1 MRRALLLL
9 VCVGLALAAAGCGS
23 GSEGGSSGGSAGAG
37 GGGDAGK
44 ITIGV
49 SVPVAQFFPAFL
61 AQKEGLFEK
70 QGVDVD
76 VKIIPSAQL
85 LSSLTSGQVQFGI
98 SSGPQLELGALKGPI
113 KLVGNWADHLDAS
126 VLAAPGITSMRQLK
140 GKRVGISVPGALT
153 SVFTEY
159 ALIDSGLT
167 PDKDVRIVPLGSSPV
182 QGAYIS
188 KQIDA
193 MVATPPLTLVA
204 KSGRP
209 GTSFIYS
216 FHDLPWTG
224 AELAGNASWIEQH
237 KQATIAVI
245 RALDAGLQ
253 SWKAHPEAAKAVI
266 AQQAQTDDKKIVDAS
281 YGFTRKIFL
290 DHVEP
295 ISADLEKSV
304 LGVLAKVGVTRAVD
318 RAADIVDPSYAREA
332 RSGG

>member
-1 MRRALLLL
+1 MKRASAALLA
-9 VCVGLALAAAGCGS
+9 VCVTLLAAGCGG
-23 GSEGGSSGGSAGAG
+23 GSQSGSSGASTGSHPG
-37 GGGDAGK
+37 GAGK

-61 AQKEGLFEK
+61 AEKEGLFEK
-70 QGVDVD
+70 QGLDVD
-76 VKIIPSAQL
+76 VKIVPSAQL

-113 KLVGNWADHLDAS
+113 KLVANWADHLDAH
-126 VLAAPGITSMRQLK
+126 VLAAPGIESMAQLK

-159 ALIDSGLT
+159 ALLDSGLT
-167 PDKDVRIVPLGSSPV
+167 PDKDVRVVPLGSSPV
-182 QGAYIS
+182 QQAYIS

-204 KSGRP
+204 KKGRP

-224 AELAGNASWIEQH
+224 AELAGNASWIEKH
-237 KQATIAVI
+237 KQATIGVI
-245 RALDAGLQ
+245 RALDAGLR
-253 SWKAHPEAAKAVI
+253 SWSADPKAAKSVI
-266 AQQAQTDDKKIVDAS
+266 AQQAQSHEKQIVDAS
-281 YGFTRKIFL
+281 YAFTRQIFL

-304 LGVLAKVGVTRAVD
+304 LSVLAKVGLAQAVD
-318 RAADIVDPSYAREA
+318 RAADIVDPSYARA
-332 RSGG
+332 ALSGG